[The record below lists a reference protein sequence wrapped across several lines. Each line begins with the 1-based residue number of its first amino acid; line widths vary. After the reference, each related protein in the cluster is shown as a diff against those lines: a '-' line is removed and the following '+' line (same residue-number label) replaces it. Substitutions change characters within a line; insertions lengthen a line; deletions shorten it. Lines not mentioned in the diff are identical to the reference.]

1 MKEPIS
7 IAANDP
13 VLNEL
18 KFLPYRNMAQR
29 KVVPFLPDENEPQ
42 TIEVNTPWGAK
53 LTAKKGDFIVSEL
66 DKPNDV
72 WPVDA
77 DIFDETYMMIGPN
90 RCIKRA
96 ITFLVP
102 MTDLTGGD
110 EDSLV
115 TVESL
120 EGNTTIR
127 AGDFYLAKGQ
137 KGEIWAFP
145 KEKVLEIMRPVE

>member
-1 MKEPIS
+1 MKEPIY

-13 VLNEL
+13 IISKL
-18 KFLPYRNMAQR
+18 KFRPYRNMAQR
-29 KVVPFLPDENEPQ
+29 KVVPFLPEENEPQ
-42 TIEVNTPWGAK
+42 TIEVDTPWGAK
-53 LTAKKGDFIVSEL
+53 LTAKKGDLLVSEL
-66 DKPNDV
+66 DKPNDI

-77 DIFDETYMMIGPN
+77 DIFDESYIMIGID

-96 ITFLVP
+96 VTLLVP
-102 MTDLTGGD
+102 LVDVTGGD
-110 EDSLV
+110 ENRLV
-115 TVESL
+115 TVESM
-120 EGNTTIR
+120 EGNTTVR